1 MDSAIEFYLFLNYC
15 NLCCLV
21 LLFHLFISVY
31 WVLHY
36 LYGITAAISVV
47 SLCSTLCFH
56 VKKYVPYK
64 YSFTCIPYK
73 CAVTLSMYTSITS
86 TGNAINETYMH
97 FHGVLIGGKGVSK
110 WRYCM
115 LSPWHTLCPWWPW
128 AKCVC
133 VWGGGIT
140 FHPAGTEEVNRCM
153 FSSSFTHLPTTTAT
167 PITPHTRIHTRSHTH
182 WGCKSSEQGTQG
194 PLWTQHAGFIPMN
207 ISPQLQSS

>member
-1 MDSAIEFYLFLNYC
+1 M
-15 NLCCLV
+15 
-21 LLFHLFISVY
+21 
-31 WVLHY
+31 
-36 LYGITAAISVV
+36 V

-115 LSPWHTLCPWWPW
+115 LSPWHTLCPWWPR